1 MRYPNPPFPG
11 KLGLKWIC
19 LIQDLFIIFV
29 IFEEKLNSEKKYSEI
44 KKKHRNV
51 YKNKSLSCNW
61 RLINS

>member
-1 MRYPNPPFPG
+1 MALPG

-44 KKKHRNV
+44 KKNPQKPE
-51 YKNKSLSCNW
+51 
-61 RLINS
+61 I